1 MPGKETQHI
10 QSGGYGMHGVGQDIS
25 RPNDGCMRSN
35 RLRVWL
41 YALQLINERGY
52 MRLNSQRT

>member
-1 MPGKETQHI
+1 
-10 QSGGYGMHGVGQDIS
+10 MHGVGQDIS